1 MRMGMVNSKVAVAK
15 VLANFDLVQNPRKE
29 VTFACVAA
37 PVLIPEGG
45 LKLRLKKRA

>member
-1 MRMGMVNSKVAVAK
+1 MRMGKVNAKVAVAK

-29 VTFACVAA
+29 VTFGFVPS

-45 LKLRLKKRA
+45 LKMRLKKRA